1 MASSLL
7 AGVSGLRA
15 HQQLLDVVGNNLA
28 NINTIGY
35 KAQRLRFAD
44 LLSET
49 KKPATGSVAGLLGG
63 TNPVQVGLGVKTA
76 AIDTDL
82 KQGSLEATGNDLDLA
97 ILGDGYFIVNDG
109 TLDLYTRAG
118 AFGTDANHTLVDLA
132 TGARVQRYGTVG
144 EGDAT
149 TPAFQ
154 VPGDAS
160 IQIPFGTSI
169 PGQATSQVTIKG
181 NLSASSAGPLA
192 ETYTSAQ
199 PFEEGGVAATGA
211 TLLTDLDT
219 NGVDYVDGDVIA
231 ITGTDVDGTAVNDT
245 LVIDADAT
253 TLDDLLAAVNAAFS
267 GATATLDSSGNL
279 VLQADAPGSANL
291 SLTLSDDSANTG
303 STDFT
308 SHSMLLTTDG
318 TDGDTVTTAIQV
330 FDAQGTPHN
339 VTLTFQKQDT
349 NLWDLT
355 AAIDPAQGTML
366 DGDVTGIQ
374 FNDDGSFRQV
384 TGTGSGDADIELQI
398 TGLSTPQTIALSLGL
413 ANGFDGLTQYGGSTS
428 AAATDQNGFPA
439 GFLVAVSVAP
449 DGTIDGVFTN
459 GRTLP
464 IAQLAIAGF
473 DNAGGLNREGNNYFS
488 SSSNS
493 GLPLIGAAVTG
504 GRGSVQSG
512 TLESSNV
519 DVALEFTRLITAQR
533 GFQVNARTITA
544 TDEVLQELSNL
555 VR

>member
-144 EGDAT
+144 EGNAT

-192 ETYTSAQ
+192 ETFTSAQ

-253 TLDDLLAAVNAAFS
+253 TLDDLLAAINAAFS
-267 GATATLDSSGNL
+267 GATSPRSTNPGNDPIASARNVVPERGEPTTKTKRSSSLPNRALKEAPRRGARRFATRRWRA
-279 VLQADAPGSANL
+279 AD
-291 SLTLSDDSANTG
+291 
-303 STDFT
+303 
-308 SHSMLLTTDG
+308 
-318 TDGDTVTTAIQV
+318 
-330 FDAQGTPHN
+330 
-339 VTLTFQKQDT
+339 
-349 NLWDLT
+349 W
-355 AAIDPAQGTML
+355 TMP
-366 DGDVTGIQ
+366 
-374 FNDDGSFRQV
+374 
-384 TGTGSGDADIELQI
+384 GTG
-398 TGLSTPQTIALSLGL
+398 
-413 ANGFDGLTQYGGSTS
+413 
-428 AAATDQNGFPA
+428 
-439 GFLVAVSVAP
+439 
-449 DGTIDGVFTN
+449 
-459 GRTLP
+459 
-464 IAQLAIAGF
+464 
-473 DNAGGLNREGNNYFS
+473 
-488 SSSNS
+488 
-493 GLPLIGAAVTG
+493 AVTG
-504 GRGSVQSG
+504 APSGAAISIPLWGWRGWLLKKRRSPNSLLSRPWAGSAKRSGGSATSVQ
-512 TLESSNV
+512 LPK
-519 DVALEFTRLITAQR
+519 
-533 GFQVNARTITA
+533 ARATA
-544 TDEVLQELSNL
+544 T
-555 VR
+555 